1 MTVARTAGARLS
13 QRLLALLATALLV
26 ALACGGAASG
36 TTPATAQ
43 PSSRPVAATPT
54 ARPAASPRPTARA
67 TPAPT
72 PTPTP
77 PHRPA
82 VAPGWAGPIYPPHT
96 HGYDVS
102 YPQCGALL
110 TPPGATFSIVGVNSG
125 KAFTVN
131 PCLRAEWRGARG
143 QRAAYL
149 NSGYDPANADR
160 TTADCRSRSQR
171 QGGGSDVQTAYA
183 IGCSEA
189 VFGLGTMTAAG
200 AVPSVVIWLDVES
213 SNSWDPVNLSLN
225 RVALQSEVDELAA
238 TGHVVGLYAT
248 FGEWPGIVGQWS
260 PSGVVADWVAGGTPA
275 ENCAAPGF
283 SGHPVWISQELAT
296 WAGDDSNW
304 TC

>member
-1 MTVARTAGARLS
+1 MMPARTAGARLS
-13 QRLLALLATALLV
+13 LLATALL
-26 ALACGGAASG
+26 APIACGGAASA
-36 TTPATAQ
+36 TTSATAQ
-43 PSSRPVAATPT
+43 ASSRPVAAATQP

-72 PTPTP
+72 PTPA
-77 PHRPA
+77 HRPA
-82 VAPGWAGPIYPPHT
+82 VAPGWVGPIYPPHT

-102 YPQCGALL
+102 YPQCGAPL
-110 TPPGATFSIVGVNSG
+110 TPLGATFSIVGVNSG

-131 PCLRAEWRGARG
+131 PCLQAEWRGAHG

-149 NSGYDPANADR
+149 NSGYDPANAGR

-171 QGGGSDVQTAYA
+171 QGGGTDVQTAYA

-189 VFGLGTMTAAG
+189 VFGLSAMTGAG

-225 RVALQSEVDELAA
+225 RVALQSEVDQLAA
-238 TGHVVGLYAT
+238 SGHVVGLYAT

-275 ENCAAPGF
+275 GSCGAPGF

-296 WAGDDSNW
+296 WAGDDSDW